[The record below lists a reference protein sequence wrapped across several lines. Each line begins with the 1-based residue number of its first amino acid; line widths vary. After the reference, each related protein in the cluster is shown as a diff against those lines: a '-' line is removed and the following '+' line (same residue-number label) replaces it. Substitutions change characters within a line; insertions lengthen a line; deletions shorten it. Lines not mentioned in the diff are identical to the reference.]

1 MQTQTQPR
9 SPSEDAQDVP
19 VRRGRAGSTAALW
32 RRLTTRSS
40 SNFKFAFLFLGREQR
55 DALKQVYEFCRV
67 VDDIVDE
74 RPAGEEGVALA
85 REQLKEWTTEIARI
99 FEDPYVENVR
109 PQSDLGKGLAS
120 TKKHFEYP
128 REAFDEIIAGVRMDL
143 DKDRYTD
150 LEELR
155 LYCYRVASCVG
166 FLCIAIFG
174 DASEPARQ
182 YAEHLGLA
190 LQYTNILRDIGEDAA
205 RGRIYVPRSLLERHG
220 ITDEDILHNRYDHR
234 FVAMATD
241 FADAAEREYR
251 RAWEALRNANSRA
264 LLPAEIMGR
273 TYYEILAEI
282 RERNYNVFT
291 RRAALRRRDKLK
303 VAAMAIARSSL
314 AFVA

>member
-1 MQTQTQPR
+1 MQTGSNLDAVTAL
-9 SPSEDAQDVP
+9 PS
-19 VRRGRAGSTAALW
+19 RTAALL

-55 DALKQVYEFCRV
+55 EGLSQVYEFCRV

-74 RPAGEEGVALA
+74 RPAGQAGTDHA
-85 REQLKEWTTEIARI
+85 REQLKEWSTEVARI
-99 FEDPYVENVR
+99 FKDPYVENVA
-109 PQSDLGKGLAS
+109 PQTDLGKGLVS
-120 TKKHFEYP
+120 TRSHFEYP
-128 REAFDEIIAGVRMDL
+128 REAFDEIIAGVAMDL
-143 DKDRYTD
+143 HKTRYAD

-174 DASEPARQ
+174 DQSEAARK

-190 LQYTNILRDIGEDAA
+190 LQYTNILRDVAEDAM
-205 RGRIYVPRSLLERHG
+205 RGRIYLPQSLLERHG
-220 ITDEDILHNRYDHR
+220 ITETDIEESRYDHR
-234 FVAMATD
+234 FVAMAKD

-251 RAWEALRNANSRA
+251 RAWEALRSANSRA

-273 TYYEILAEI
+273 TYYQILGEI
-282 RERNYNVFT
+282 RDRNYNVFT
-291 RRAALRRRDKLK
+291 RRASLRRRDKLK

-314 AFVA
+314 AMVA